1 MPISREEWDQGLVN
15 PALPIATPVLF
26 IVGPTGVGKTTLA
39 LSLARRFRGEIINA
53 DSRQVYRLMDI
64 GTAKPT
70 PDERAQAEHHLLDIR
85 DPGDNFDLASFLVL
99 AKAAI
104 GATQGRGHLPVVVG
118 GTGQY
123 IWALLE
129 GWEVPEVP
137 PDFAFR
143 EAKQREAQQHGPRFV
158 HHQLVEL
165 DPDRAAALDPRNLRR
180 VIRALEIYH
189 STQKRPSDLA
199 KQAKPM
205 PNALVIGLTLDRE
218 ALYRHIDERVDRMM
232 AAGFLE
238 EVQRLA
244 SHGYE
249 PGLGPLAG
257 PGYRELGRYLAGQMS
272 LDEAVQRT
280 KFQTHRLARR
290 QYAWFKLE
298 DARIKWLEAGAAG
311 LEDRAAMLVLDFLS
325 AYRPSAAVIK

>member
-1 MPISREEWDQGLVN
+1 VLISREEFDQERGN
-15 PALPIATPVLF
+15 ITTPVLF
-26 IVGPTGVGKTTLA
+26 IVGPTGVGKTSLA

-70 PDERAQAEHHLLDIR
+70 PEERAQVQHHLLDIR
-85 DPGDNFDLASFLVL
+85 DPDDNIDLACFLSL
-99 AKAAI
+99 AKRPIAAAR
-104 GATQGRGHLPVVVG
+104 GQGHLPIAVG

-129 GWEVPEVP
+129 GWEVPEVA
-137 PDFAFR
+137 PDLAFR
-143 EAKQREAQQHGPRFV
+143 EAKQREAQQHGPPFV
-158 HHQLVEL
+158 HHQLAEL

-180 VIRALEIYH
+180 VIRALEIYR
-189 STQKRPSDLA
+189 STQRRPSGLA

-205 PNALVIGLTLDRE
+205 PNTMVIGLTLDRE
-218 ALYRHIDERVDRMM
+218 ALYQRIDERVDQMM

-244 SHGYE
+244 SQGYE
-249 PGLGPLAG
+249 PGQGPLAG
-257 PGYRELGRYLAGQMS
+257 PGYRELGHYLAGHMP

-290 QYAWFKLE
+290 QYTWFKL
-298 DARIKWLEAGAAG
+298 DDPRIKWLEADGPD
-311 LEDRAAMLVLDFLS
+311 LEDRAAALVEKFLS
-325 AYRPSAAVIK
+325 AA

>member
-1 MPISREEWDQGLVN
+1 MG
-15 PALPIATPVLF
+15 PVLF

-39 LSLARRFRGEIINA
+39 VALARRFRGEIISA

-70 PDERAQAEHHLLDIR
+70 PGDRAQAQHHLLDIR
-85 DPGDNFDLASFLVL
+85 DPDDNFDLACFLSL
-99 AKAAI
+99 AKRAI
-104 GATQGRGHLPVVVG
+104 SGAQGRGHLPIVVG

-129 GWEVPEVP
+129 GWEVPEVA
-137 PDFAFR
+137 PDLAFR
-143 EAKQREAQQHGPRFV
+143 EAKGREAQQHGPLFV
-158 HHQLVEL
+158 HRQLAEL
-165 DPDRAAALDPRNLRR
+165 DPDRAAALDPHNLRR

-189 STQKRPSDLA
+189 STQRRPSDLA

-205 PNALVIGLTLDRE
+205 AGALVIGLTLDRE
-218 ALYRHIDERVDRMM
+218 ALYRRIDERVDRMM

-244 SHGYE
+244 ARGYQ
-249 PGLGPLAG
+249 PGQGPLAG
-257 PGYRELGRYLAGQMS
+257 PGYRELGRYLAGHMP

-280 KFQTHRLARR
+280 KFQTHRLGRR
-290 QYAWFKLE
+290 QYTWFKL
-298 DARIKWLEAGAAG
+298 DDPRIKWLEADGPG
-311 LEDRAAMLVLDFLS
+311 LEDRAAVLVEKFLS
-325 AYRPSAAVIK
+325 AT